1 MYVPISTMDYA
12 IVIDE
17 PLFNATDQP
26 EIKVRHPQVNSP
38 IIKHIPKSARTACAN
53 FLIYILKL
61 NKYDPNDSTT
71 WMLLLYF
78 AR

>member
-1 MYVPISTMDYA
+1 MNVPISTMDCA

-17 PLFNATDQP
+17 PLFNGTDQP
-26 EIKVRHPQVNSP
+26 KIKVRHPQVKSP

-53 FLIYILKL
+53 LLIYILKL
-61 NKYDPNDSTT
+61 NKYDPNDSIT
-71 WMLLLYF
+71 WMLLLHF